1 MDLFADA
8 PLTLPDADLRYL
20 PHWLDAPLA
29 SAWLLRLE
37 QETPWEQ
44 PILRIH
50 GEEHP
55 TPRLVAWYGDPDAAY
70 RYSGQV
76 HRPLPWTALLGEIRE
91 RVEREVGQRLNG
103 VLLNYYRD
111 GQDSM
116 GWHSDDEPELRRD
129 PLVASLSLGGSRRF
143 DLRRKGQTRIA
154 HSLELTHGSLLV
166 MRGATQHHW
175 QHQVAKTRR
184 SCMPRLNLTFRLVY
198 PSHERRRQGDRPQR
212 RARQAHPRR
221 AREAPAGGPQGL
233 RTGVAAGQAAEEA
246 ERQAEEALKPPP
258 PRSPAAHSCG
268 QRAAIGQV
276 FPGYLRRPTA
286 FSLLRNLT
294 WVSVMHLAEKARPG
308 D

>member
-55 TPRLVAWYGDPDAAY
+55 PPRLVAWYGDPDAAY

-91 RVEREVGQRLNG
+91 RVEREVGQRVNG

-198 PSHERRRQGDRPQR
+198 PQP
-212 RARQAHPRR
+212 
-221 AREAPAGGPQGL
+221 
-233 RTGVAAGQAAEEA
+233 
-246 ERQAEEALKPPP
+246 
-258 PRSPAAHSCG
+258 
-268 QRAAIGQV
+268 
-276 FPGYLRRPTA
+276 
-286 FSLLRNLT
+286 
-294 WVSVMHLAEKARPG
+294 
-308 D
+308 